1 MSSYVVIDT
10 EVLDEEAFSEF
21 AGKIYDA
28 VTTNGGTFLVR
39 GGNIDVIE
47 GDWTPQRIVVMA
59 FDNDDG
65 AREFVRSGDYTAL
78 QELRQR
84 ALRSK
89 VLVLE
94 GYNA

>member
-10 EVLDEEAFSEF
+10 EVLDQEAFSEF
-21 AGKIYDA
+21 VEKIYDA
-28 VTTNGGTFLVR
+28 VTGNGGTFLVR
-39 GGNIDVIE
+39 GGNIDVVE

-59 FDNDDG
+59 FDSDDG
-65 AREFVRSGDYTAL
+65 ARDFVRSSDYTAL

-84 ALRSK
+84 ALRSN
-89 VLVLE
+89 VLVVE